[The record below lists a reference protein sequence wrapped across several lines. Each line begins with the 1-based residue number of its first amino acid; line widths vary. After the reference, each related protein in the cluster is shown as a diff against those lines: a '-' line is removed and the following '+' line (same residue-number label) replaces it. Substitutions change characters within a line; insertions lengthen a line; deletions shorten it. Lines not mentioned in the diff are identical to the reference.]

1 MRPTALTEALE
12 FGIASEEIEIILP
25 PLWGLAEVAL
35 QAGDPDRALGI
46 CRDALARSVAVDE
59 RVLLTPFVVTGVR
72 AAQQAGRPAE
82 AAAWL
87 AACET
92 QVGSIPEVADAA
104 LDHARGIVALSEGA
118 TGIAR
123 AALESAVD
131 GWDRHGRAWEAT
143 WARLDLAH
151 SLIRTN
157 RFADAATVATAART
171 GGRSP
176 RIARPRRSA
185 RMRSC
190 GWPAGTRRTTN
201 RGGR

>member
-1 MRPTALTEALE
+1 MRPPHLTEALE

-92 QVGSIPEVADAA
+92 QAG
-104 LDHARGIVALSEGA
+104 
-118 TGIAR
+118 
-123 AALESAVD
+123 VD
-131 GWDRHGRAWEAT
+131 P
-143 WARLDLAH
+143 
-151 SLIRTN
+151 
-157 RFADAATVATAART
+157 
-171 GGRSP
+171 GGRRRRP
-176 RIARPRRSA
+176 RPRARDGGPRRKARPGSPAPHSNRRST
-185 RMRSC
+185 
-190 GWPAGTRRTTN
+190 AGTGTDV
-201 RGGR
+201 RGRPPGPDSTSPTA